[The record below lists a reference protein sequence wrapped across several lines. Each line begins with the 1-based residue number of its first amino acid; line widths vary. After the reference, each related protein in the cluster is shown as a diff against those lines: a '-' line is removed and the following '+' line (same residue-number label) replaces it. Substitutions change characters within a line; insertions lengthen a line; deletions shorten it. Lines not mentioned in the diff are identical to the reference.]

1 MRFHGYRWGY
11 CFAFLTLAMP
21 LACASAGPD
30 EGKRMS
36 LVAGAPTTA
45 STTAEA
51 KSATAPT
58 SAPATTQPA
67 KLPHISIDAA
77 KREVRVDAEMLGVD
91 APLEF
96 FCVQNG
102 TNEHESVLRSP
113 VKASQMHLAM
123 LIVGLQPG
131 KPLTYVEATKKWL
144 PPQGPPLHID
154 VEWTDKDGK
163 LQTVPAYRCMR
174 DLKTKKEMPPLT
186 WVFTGS
192 RVMEDGNYA
201 ADVTG
206 YLVSVVNF
214 DLTVID
220 IPELASSSNDLLE
233 WERNTDVAPP
243 PGTKVTMVIRPAGE
257 IVVPSTG
264 PATKASVGTSDISR
278 KSTATGADASVIAPP
293 APGLT
298 GVAVNRVLVDDL
310 EQRWQAAVAPHK
322 DELRVAAQTHYE
334 VIAALREEQQRII
347 DEADKVQ
354 RLIDQLETQYRDITT
369 PRPPAITTEK

>member
-11 CFAFLTLAMP
+11 RLAFLTLVIP
-21 LACASAGPD
+21 LACASAGTDSRKP
-30 EGKRMS
+30 GS
-36 LVAGAPTTA
+36 LVAGTPTTNA
-45 STTAEA
+45 STSNDAP
-51 KSATAPT
+51 ATAPS
-58 SAPATTQPA
+58 SAPATTQTA

-77 KREVRVDAEMLGVD
+77 KREVRVEAEMLGVD

-131 KPLTYVEATKKWL
+131 RPLTYVEATKTWL

-154 VEWTDKDGK
+154 IEWTDKEGK
-163 LQTVPAYRCMR
+163 VQTVPAYRCMR

-220 IPELASSSNDLLE
+220 IPQLASSSNDLLE
-233 WERNTDVAPP
+233 WERNVDVAPP
-243 PGTKVTMVIRPAGE
+243 PGTKVTMVLRPAGE
-257 IVVPSTG
+257 IVMPTTG
-264 PATKASVGTSDISR
+264 PATQASVGTSDLSR
-278 KSTATGADASVIAPP
+278 KSAATGADASTITPP

-298 GVAVNRVLVDDL
+298 GVAVNRVLVDEL
-310 EQRWQAAVAPHK
+310 QQRWQTAVAPHK

-369 PRPPAITTEK
+369 PRPPVTTGN